1 MKKYKLDVFDGGER
15 MKQKYDGNLIHKK
28 LIRGF
33 MISLLQMLERTG
45 KKEVYEFGC
54 GEGQLMGVLHQNGY
68 KVAGFDLDETSVN
81 IAKQNFISLGHEV
94 DIQIGDVYQKEVD
107 VPNGGMV
114 ICCEV
119 LEHLERPE
127 EALNNIKEKT
137 NGYFIVS
144 VPREPLWCIL
154 NLVRGKYIKNFGN
167 TPGHI
172 NHWSKKK
179 FVGLCAKYG
188 EVIEAK
194 SPLPW
199 TMVLVKVD

>member
-33 MISLLQMLERTG
+33 MISLLHMLEKTG
-45 KKEVYEFGC
+45 KTDIYEFGC
-54 GEGQLMGVLHQNGY
+54 GEGQLLGILHQNGY
-68 KVAGFDLDETSVN
+68 KVAGFDLDETSVK
-81 IAKQNFISLGHEV
+81 IAKENFSSRGWSV
-94 DIQIGDVYQKEVD
+94 DIRIGNVYEKDWKFDVRGVI
-107 VPNGGMV
+107 

-119 LEHLERPE
+119 LEHLEKPK
-127 EALNNIKEKT
+127 EALNNIWDKT
-137 NGYFIVS
+137 DGYFIAS
-144 VPREPLWCIL
+144 VPREPLWRIL
-154 NLVRGKYIKNFGN
+154 NLIRGKYIKNLGN

-172 NHWSKKK
+172 NHWSKRK

-188 EVIEAK
+188 EVVEVK

-199 TMVLVKVD
+199 TMVLVKVG